1 MSNEPLY
8 TKEEYAQ
15 MRVNWETKLKEQYEA
30 LSTPDLALA
39 FSFEVPETYSTVA
52 WKTRKAIMLNIL
64 DGRKL

>member
-30 LSTPDLALA
+30 MDTPELTLA
-39 FSFEVPETYSTVA
+39 FSFEVPETLSITA
-52 WKTRKAIMLNIL
+52 WKTRKNIMLNIL